1 MSAVTASASTSTGF
15 ARKHQSVDLIGR
27 RSQQVS
33 MSLSDL
39 EGMRSHRVSVPASR
53 HGLETICGASCETG
67 AQ

>member
-1 MSAVTASASTSTGF
+1 MKAATAPATTSTGF
-15 ARKHQSVDLIGR
+15 ARKHQSVDLLGR
-27 RSQQVS
+27 RSQQVT

-39 EGMRSHRVSVPASR
+39 EGMRAHRVSVPASR